1 MSVDRQTPVRPTRR
15 RNPRGRTRKQR
26 VGLTLLVVGLAL
38 FALSNLGARAGFV
51 VLPFDQ
57 HHLIGQFVLA
67 PAFALL
73 GARLLK

>member
-1 MSVDRQTPVRPTRR
+1 MSVDRQTPVRPTRQ
-15 RNPRGRTRKQR
+15 RNPRARSPKQR
-26 VGLTLLVVGLAL
+26 VGLALLVIGIAL
-38 FALSNLGARAGFV
+38 FVLSNIGARAGFT

-73 GARLLK
+73 GVRLLK